1 MSRIGNKHIDLP
13 AGVTVSEDNGFAIV
27 KGPKGELK
35 VKLNKGI
42 QMNVEGTVVS
52 FKRENETKQVKQ
64 NHGTVRANVHNA
76 VVGVSEGYKKTLEM
90 RGIGYK
96 AQMKGQAVE
105 IWAGYSHTVVI
116 NPEEGVKITLPNAT
130 DIEVEGIDKQKVGQ
144 TAALIRE
151 VRPPEPYL
159 GKGIRYKDEVVITK
173 EGKRAGAGNFWHC
186 RNTKTLS
193 LSF

>member
-1 MSRIGNKHIDLP
+1 M
-13 AGVTVSEDNGFAIV
+13 SEDNGFAVV

-42 QMNVEGTVVS
+42 QMNVEGTVVT

-76 VVGVSEGYKKTLEM
+76 IVGVSEGYKKTLEM

-96 AQMKGQAVE
+96 AQMKGKDVE
-105 IWAGYSHTVVI
+105 IWAGYSHTIVI
-116 NPEEGVKITLPNAT
+116 KPEEGVTITLPNAT
-130 DIEVEGIDKQKVGQ
+130 DIEVTGIDKQKVGQ

-173 EGKRAGAGNFWHC
+173 EGKRAGAG
-186 RNTKTLS
+186 K
-193 LSF
+193 

>member
-42 QMNVEGTVVS
+42 QMNVEGSIVT

-64 NHGTVRANVHNA
+64 NHGTTRANIHNA
-76 VVGVSEGYKKTLEM
+76 IVGVSQGYKKELEM

-96 AQMKGQAVE
+96 AQMQGNNVVL
-105 IWAGYSHTVVI
+105 WAGYSHTI
-116 NPEEGVKITLPNAT
+116 TIIPNEGVKITLPSPT
-130 DIEVEGIDKQKVGQ
+130 EITVEGIDKQAVGQ
-144 TAALIRE
+144 TAARIRE
-151 VRPPEPYL
+151 VRRPEPYL

-173 EGKRAGAGNFWHC
+173 EGKRAGAG
-186 RNTKTLS
+186 K
-193 LSF
+193 